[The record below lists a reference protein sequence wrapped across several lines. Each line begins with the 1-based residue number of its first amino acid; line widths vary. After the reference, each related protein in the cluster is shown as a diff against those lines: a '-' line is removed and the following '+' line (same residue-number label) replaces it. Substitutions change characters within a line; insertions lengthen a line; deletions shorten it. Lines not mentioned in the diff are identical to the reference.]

1 MIDLSMRLSIRSG
14 RVEFLTAL
22 SLHALTAA
30 ACSSDSGSGPSL
42 SEDVTPS
49 TPAASVPTSPPV
61 LAAAATAIVTS
72 SDTLDSSATPGQAA
86 GDAPATATSE
96 LDSIPDPV
104 VAPTSVAQPTIAPT
118 PDPSNTATPTPAPAP
133 PPGPAATST
142 AVSEPTPTPASA
154 GPPPGPVP
162 TPAPIDPTATP
173 SPASTATPEPAPTPT
188 ATPTPLP
195 PAVLASNIVGFAL
208 SDITVAVGTTITWA
222 NQDSAP
228 HTVTSGVPGSLTSEF
243 DSGSFGIGE
252 SYHRSFNTPGTFAY
266 FCTIHPFMQATI
278 TVQ

>member
-1 MIDLSMRLSIRSG
+1 MTMIDVSMRLSIRSG

-72 SDTLDSSATPGQAA
+72 SDTLGSSATPGQAA

-142 AVSEPTPTPASA
+142 AVVRADPNARLCRPAS
-154 GPPPGPVP
+154 GSR
-162 TPAPIDPTATP
+162 TD
-173 SPASTATPEPAPTPT
+173 ASTYRSNCNTLSRVNRYARTGAN
-188 ATPTPLP
+188 ANCDSHP
-195 PAVLASNIVGFAL
+195 PATRRAGVQYRRVRALRHHRCRRNHDHLGQPGFRSPYRDL
-208 SDITVAVGTTITWA
+208 RR
-222 NQDSAP
+222 
-228 HTVTSGVPGSLTSEF
+228 PGLTHQR
-243 DSGSFGIGE
+243 I
-252 SYHRSFNTPGTFAY
+252 
-266 FCTIHPFMQATI
+266 
-278 TVQ
+278 